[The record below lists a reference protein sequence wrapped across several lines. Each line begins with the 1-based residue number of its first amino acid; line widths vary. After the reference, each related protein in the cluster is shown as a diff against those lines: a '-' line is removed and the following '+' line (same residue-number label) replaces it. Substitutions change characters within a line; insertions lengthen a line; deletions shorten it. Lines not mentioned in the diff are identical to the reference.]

1 MFNLVAAEASGAEDG
16 EEELEFEPGFAL
28 DTDFGTLRH
37 EVSSRKFSPPF
48 IFNPDIFNQD
58 FSKNLT

>member
-1 MFNLVAAEASGAEDG
+1 MFNLVAAEASGAEDE

-28 DTDFGTLRH
+28 DTDFGTLR
-37 EVSSRKFSPPF
+37 SRKFSPPF

-58 FSKNLT
+58 FSKNLK

>member
-37 EVSSRKFSPPF
+37 EVCCRKFSTP
-48 IFNPDIFNQD
+48 I
-58 FSKNLT
+58 SKKHDLT